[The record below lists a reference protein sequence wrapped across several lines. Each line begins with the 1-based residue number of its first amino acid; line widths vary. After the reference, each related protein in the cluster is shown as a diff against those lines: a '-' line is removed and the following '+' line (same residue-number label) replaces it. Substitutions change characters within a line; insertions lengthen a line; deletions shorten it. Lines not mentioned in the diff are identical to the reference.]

1 MPIRVI
7 IVGAGIGGL
16 TAAVSL
22 RQAGCEVTIFEKS
35 TFVGEIGAALGL
47 TPNGSR
53 VLEHLGFS
61 FQKARTCTLKT
72 WATIDGLTYN
82 TLNQLDLSNAQRA
95 FGAPVRAVHRVDL
108 HTELLRLA
116 TMSEQGLSQPVT
128 LKLGSQ
134 VTEALP
140 DGTIILQ
147 DGSRYTADIVVG
159 ADGLRSV
166 IRDAVLSE
174 DDQAKPVHSGQAAF
188 RFLVDTSTLRSD
200 PTLASLA
207 DDNTDRL
214 SLFADTS
221 ETIRE
226 RHVIWYACRDGEV
239 QNFVGIHPSLE
250 VGNQEGDDAKAAMMA
265 EFSHYDKKILRLFE
279 LAENVKRWPLY
290 IHDPYPTWVKGR
302 IVLVG
307 DAAHPMLP
315 YGGQGAMMAI
325 EDGGIL
331 GSLFTNVLPNQIDER
346 LSKYQQLRKNRVS
359 RIQLLSQ
366 VRAGR
371 ENEVDPRINQYADGS
386 TGSIPTT
393 HKERTIHDYSYDA
406 YADLEKSLASD
417 V

>member
-1 MPIRVI
+1 MPIQVI
-7 IVGAGIGGL
+7 VVGAGIGGL

-35 TFVGEIGAALGL
+35 MFVGEIGAALGL

-53 VLEHLGFS
+53 VLERLGFS
-61 FQKARTCTLKT
+61 FQSARTCTLKT
-72 WATIDGLTYN
+72 WANIDGLSLN
-82 TLNQLDLSNAQRA
+82 TLNRLDLSNAQQA
-95 FGAPVRAVHRVDL
+95 FGAPVRGVHRVDL

-116 TMSEQGLSQPVT
+116 TMSGQGLSQPVT
-128 LKLGSQ
+128 LKLGSH
-134 VTEALP
+134 VTEAHP
-140 DGTIILQ
+140 NGTVILR

-166 IRDAVLSE
+166 IRDVVLSGNH
-174 DDQAKPVHSGQAAF
+174 QAKPVHSGQAAF
-188 RFLVDTSTLRSD
+188 RFLINTSVLRSD
-200 PTLASLA
+200 PVLAPLV
-207 DDNTDRL
+207 DDNKDQL

-226 RHVIWYACRDGEV
+226 RHIIWYACRDGEV
-239 QNFVGIHPSLE
+239 QNFVGIHPSVE
-250 VGNQEGDDAKAAMMA
+250 TTDQKGHDAKVAMMT
-265 EFSHYDKKILRLFE
+265 EFSHFDDKLMRLFE
-279 LAENVKRWPLY
+279 LAENVRRWPLY
-290 IHDPYPTWVKGR
+290 IHDPYPTWIKGR
-302 IVLVG
+302 IVLIG

-331 GSLFTNVLPNQIDER
+331 GSLFTGVLPDQVDDR

-359 RIQLLSQ
+359 RVQMLSQ

-371 ENEVDPRINQYADGS
+371 EQEVDARIRQYTDGPAA
-386 TGSIPTT
+386 SIPTT

-406 YADLEKSLASD
+406 YAELEKGLASD
-417 V
+417 T

>member
-1 MPIRVI
+1 
-7 IVGAGIGGL
+7 
-16 TAAVSL
+16 
-22 RQAGCEVTIFEKS
+22 
-35 TFVGEIGAALGL
+35 
-47 TPNGSR
+47 
-53 VLEHLGFS
+53 
-61 FQKARTCTLKT
+61 
-72 WATIDGLTYN
+72 
-82 TLNQLDLSNAQRA
+82 
-95 FGAPVRAVHRVDL
+95 
-108 HTELLRLA
+108 
-116 TMSEQGLSQPVT
+116 MSEQGLSQPVT

-134 VTEALP
+134 VTEAHP

-174 DDQAKPVHSGQAAF
+174 DDQAKPVHSSQAAF

-226 RHVIWYACRDGEV
+226 RHVICGEV

-371 ENEVDPRINQYADGS
+371 ENEVDPRISQYADGS
-386 TGSIPTT
+386 TGC
-393 HKERTIHDYSYDA
+393 
-406 YADLEKSLASD
+406 
-417 V
+417 

>member
-35 TFVGEIGAALGL
+35 SFVGEIGAALGL
-47 TPNGSR
+47 TPNGGR

-116 TMSEQGLSQPVT
+116 TMSGEGLSQPVT

-134 VTEALP
+134 VTEAHP
-140 DGTIILQ
+140 DGTIVLQ
-147 DGSRYTADIVVG
+147 DGSIHTADLVVG

-166 IRDAVLSE
+166 VRDAVLSE

-200 PTLASLA
+200 PALASLA
-207 DDNTDRL
+207 DGNTDQL

-221 ETIRE
+221 ETL
-226 RHVIWYACRDGEV
+226 IWFECKVVKCKTLLVFILAKK
-239 QNFVGIHPSLE
+239 LE
-250 VGNQEGDDAKAAMMA
+250 TKKATNEEAKAAMMA

-315 YGGQGAMMAI
+315 FGGQGAMMAI

-331 GSLFTNVLPNQIDER
+331 GSLFTNVLPDQIDAR
-346 LSKYQQLRKNRVS
+346 LSKFQQLRKNRVS
-359 RIQLLSQ
+359 RIQLLSS

-371 ENEVDPRINQYADGS
+371 ENEVDPRISQYADGP

-406 YADLEKSLASD
+406 SADLEKSLASD
-417 V
+417 I